1 MYYLINEHANI
12 DERIITEQ
20 HPAVQKLI
28 EEALEFS
35 DNWNAEKYIQWMWG
49 IEEKSENLFNLIKKD
64 DLIIGNEC
72 EEYEDIP
79 YICTSNFE
87 NTSAIECGI
96 GTYLDK
102 NEKAIRKIFRLD
114 SKGNYKLLWTS
125 NYKYHGGR

>member
-1 MYYLINEHANI
+1 MYYLIGEHANI

-20 HPAVQKLI
+20 HPVVQKLVKDAQ
-28 EEALEFS
+28 ELGG
-35 DNWNAEKYIQWMWG
+35 NWDAERYIQWMWG
-49 IEEKSENLFNLIKKD
+49 IEEKSENIFNLIKKD

-87 NTSAIECGI
+87 NISAIECGI